1 MPNGFNQASSNVE
14 SIVGVQF
21 SIFSPEEIERSS
33 VVEITS
39 QTLYEGNEPKIG
51 GLFDPRMGVLDNGKI
66 CRTCGQT
73 NHACPGHFGHYV
85 LTRPVYYIQFLPMIL
100 NVLKCICIRCS
111 KLRIDKEHHKE
122 LLNRKGEARWKEV
135 LALSSNVKRCGQ
147 ECEDGCGAPQ
157 PDKFTREG
165 IARIIANYAEL
176 KQQQPLEVEYVH
188 RLFRRISDEDVDFM
202 GLSRY
207 WCRPDWMICKVLRI
221 PPPQV
226 RPSVVQDNNQR
237 SEDDLTH
244 KLFDIIKNDKS
255 LQQKIEGNS
264 SKNVIDEM
272 TNVVQY
278 HVATL
283 VDNEIPGVA
292 PSAQRSGRPLKS
304 IQQRLGGKEGRIRYN
319 IQGKR
324 VEFSARSVITPDPN
338 LSVGEIGVP
347 LEIAMNLTSPDRVTP
362 YNVDKLYKLVQNG
375 ADKWPGAKTIVR
387 ADGRMISL
395 KHVNTKEIVLYNGDV
410 VNRHLLDNDILLF
423 NRQPTLH
430 KMSMMG
436 HRVRVLPYKTF
447 RMNVLVTRP
456 YNADFDG
463 DEMNAHLPQSYEAMV
478 ELEEIAAVPHHII
491 TPRHAKPM
499 IGVYQDTLVGSY
511 LLTKPG
517 INFTQREFMNLM
529 MWNKRFDGN
538 MPIPRGGAAGKE
550 RWSGQQVLSALL
562 APINIEMGN
571 KSFDGDKDSKDSDN
585 YVKIVQGN
593 IEQGIVDGDV
603 YMKPSKGIIH
613 VTYNDYGPKDTVA
626 LLDALQNTVEN
637 FLVLNG
643 FSVGI
648 SDLIADEDTKR
659 AIDAKIQERKK
670 QIEQV
675 ILQVHLDLFD
685 NNTGKTNQQE
695 FEDQVFGILN
705 QATSDAG
712 SLGQKSLSSEN
723 RLLAMVRS
731 GSKGEPLNVAQM
743 MACLGQTA
751 IEGKRVPYGFTDRT
765 LPHYKKYDDSAEAR
779 GFIESSFIGGLT
791 PQEFFF
797 HAMSGREGL
806 IDTAVKTA
814 DTGYIQRQLIKSMED
829 LVVHHD
835 GTVRDAN
842 NNIIQYHYGE
852 DGTNPTKIET
862 QALPI
867 GKLSQEEI
875 RTQFGMVGVDW
886 SAVLKDGVVRDND
899 TDAIAEY
906 VNTLLFDQRMMV
918 EGVFQSKSLDSGSVF
933 APVNL
938 ARWILNI
945 KTRFALKATEKT
957 DLTPAYVLDGIKKII
972 ARTHPYHKIWCA
984 LLRFHLAPHKLIV
997 KERFTKEAYEM
1008 LMEIIL
1014 VTHMKSWVQPGEQVG
1029 IVAAQS
1035 IGEPATQM
1043 STLSTSRICITDKK
1057 NLYYVGTIQDFIDP
1071 ILEKN
1076 AEKVREIAEDSV
1088 VLPLTDDYYIVGVS
1102 EDEKTSWR
1110 RISEISR
1117 HPANGGLVE
1126 VVTRTGRRT
1135 TATLS
1140 HSFLKRS
1147 KTGIVPVLGSDLK
1160 KGMRIPIA
1168 RVIPEVPNPIMKI
1181 TQGKTTFTMD
1191 KEFGWVCGIYLA
1203 DGSLIGNTVRI
1214 TKINPMVEEKLT
1226 EFSNTYKMKF
1236 TTHEYKGEY
1245 GPGKD
1250 NNVYS
1255 KDLKDFLLNT
1265 FKTGSYEKE
1274 IGSIVFHSNKEFI
1287 AGLIGGY
1294 FDGDGNISVER
1305 QMIRASS
1312 RSDKLIEQITSLLGY
1327 VGLFGAMSQ
1336 ETSVRIKDKVQYTLV
1351 IPPMFAKDYKEQVGF
1366 CLPEKAE
1373 ALDKII
1379 EHNEREDAHASPNA
1393 LDKIPEL
1400 GEVIAETGKLLK
1412 MPGQSRTYGRWL
1424 KKESIGR
1431 RTLTRYVSDFKEM
1444 MANNVDELSKAT
1456 IEENMKILE
1465 SALNADVVWDEI
1477 VELIYHEDPKE
1488 YVYDFTVPGNDSF
1501 MVDCNVLVHNT
1512 LNTFHQA
1519 GVASKSAVTRG
1530 VPRLRELL
1538 KVTQNPKAVSLTITL
1553 KPEYRSNKDKAREV
1567 VQDLE
1572 LTNLR
1577 NITEKIAI
1585 YWDDNDDETVIEE
1598 DKTLLKFYKLFEEGL
1613 MADEGS
1619 EDRWSKWVL
1628 RLELNREEMFNRN
1641 ISIQEVVSVI
1651 KNQNDINIVYSDYNS
1666 DKLVM
1671 RIRLPNKDRQDKDTG
1686 AQLDD
1691 LTNLKKFQNK
1701 LLNIIVIRGLPG
1713 IKGVTFRKDTQAVEM
1728 VDGKYDQVEQYIL
1741 DTDGSNFIKVM
1752 NHPAVDGTKLYST
1765 NVWDVYE
1772 ILGIEATRAILY
1784 NEINGLFDSV
1794 GVNYR
1799 HLCLLCDVMTRF
1811 GRLMSI
1817 DRYGINKNDIGTL
1830 AKASFEET
1838 EKILLKAALFGEVDP
1853 VTGVSANIMMG
1864 QPIRGGTAFSQ
1875 ILMDDQMLG
1884 KLLESVDVDKY
1895 KGVLEDEQEGDITEL
1910 GEAGLQLADP
1920 CSSTQFQM
1928 NMVLPSGKTVI
1939 EEPEIEIDVVD
1950 D

>member
-1 MPNGFNQASSNVE
+1 
-14 SIVGVQF
+14 
-21 SIFSPEEIERSS
+21 
-33 VVEITS
+33 
-39 QTLYEGNEPKIG
+39 
-51 GLFDPRMGVLDNGKI
+51 
-66 CRTCGQT
+66 
-73 NHACPGHFGHYV
+73 
-85 LTRPVYYIQFLPMIL
+85 
-100 NVLKCICIRCS
+100 
-111 KLRIDKEHHKE
+111 
-122 LLNRKGEARWKEV
+122 
-135 LALSSNVKRCGQ
+135 
-147 ECEDGCGAPQ
+147 
-157 PDKFTREG
+157 
-165 IARIIANYAEL
+165 
-176 KQQQPLEVEYVH
+176 
-188 RLFRRISDEDVDFM
+188 
-202 GLSRY
+202 
-207 WCRPDWMICKVLRI
+207 
-221 PPPQV
+221 
-226 RPSVVQDNNQR
+226 
-237 SEDDLTH
+237 
-244 KLFDIIKNDKS
+244 
-255 LQQKIEGNS
+255 
-264 SKNVIDEM
+264 
-272 TNVVQY
+272 
-278 HVATL
+278 
-283 VDNEIPGVA
+283 
-292 PSAQRSGRPLKS
+292 
-304 IQQRLGGKEGRIRYN
+304 
-319 IQGKR
+319 
-324 VEFSARSVITPDPN
+324 
-338 LSVGEIGVP
+338 
-347 LEIAMNLTSPDRVTP
+347 
-362 YNVDKLYKLVQNG
+362 
-375 ADKWPGAKTIVR
+375 
-387 ADGRMISL
+387 
-395 KHVNTKEIVLYNGDV
+395 
-410 VNRHLLDNDILLF
+410 
-423 NRQPTLH
+423 
-430 KMSMMG
+430 
-436 HRVRVLPYKTF
+436 
-447 RMNVLVTRP
+447 
-456 YNADFDG
+456 
-463 DEMNAHLPQSYEAMV
+463 MNAHLPQSYEAMV
-478 ELEEIAAVPHHII
+478 ELEEIAAVPHHVI

-511 LLTKPG
+511 LLTQPG

-550 RWSGQQVLSALL
+550 RWSGQQVLGALL

-571 KSFDGDKDSKDSDN
+571 KSFDSDKDSKDSEN
-585 YVKIVQGN
+585 YVKIVQGS
-593 IEQGIVDGDV
+593 IEQGVVDGDV

-613 VTYNDYGPKDTVA
+613 VTYNDYGPKDTIA

-670 QIEQV
+670 QVEQV

-829 LVVHHD
+829 LIVHHD

-886 SAVLKDGVVRDND
+886 SVVLKDGIVRDND
-899 TDAIAEY
+899 SDAIAEY
-906 VNTLLFDQRMMV
+906 VNSLLFDQRMMV

-957 DLTPAYVLDGIKKII
+957 NLTPAYVLDGIKKII

-984 LLRFHLAPHKLIV
+984 LLRFHMAPHKLIV

-1043 STLSTSRICITDKK
+1043 STLSTTRICITNKK
-1057 NLYYVGTIQDFIDP
+1057 NLYYVGTIQDFVDP
-1071 ILEKN
+1071 ILEEN
-1076 AEKVREIAEDSV
+1076 SEKVRGIAEDSV

-1135 TATLS
+1135 TATLT

-1147 KTGIVPVLGSDLK
+1147 KTGIVPVLGADLK

-1181 TQGKTTFTMD
+1181 TQGQTTFTMD
-1191 KEFGWVCGIYLA
+1191 REFGWVCGIYLA
-1203 DGSLIGNTVRI
+1203 DGCLKGNTINI
-1214 TKINPMVEEKLT
+1214 TKIHPIVEEILT
-1226 EFSNTYKMKF
+1226 AFTNKYNMKF
-1236 TTHEYKGEY
+1236 STRNKQGEY

-1250 NNVYS
+1250 NNIQS

-1274 IGSIVFHSNKEFI
+1274 IGSIVYHSNKDFI

-1294 FDGDGNISVER
+1294 FDGDGNVSVER
-1305 QMIRASS
+1305 QLIRVSS

-1336 ETSVRIKDKVQYTLV
+1336 ETSVRMKDMIQYTMV
-1351 IPPMFAKDYKEQVGF
+1351 IPPMFAKGYKEQVGF

-1431 RTLTRYVSDFKEM
+1431 RTLKRYVSDFKEM
-1444 MANNVDELSKAT
+1444 MAIH
-1456 IEENMKILE
+1456 IEEEAKDAIEANMKILE

-1512 LNTFHQA
+1512 LN
-1519 GVASKSAVTRG
+1519 K
-1530 VPRLRELL
+1530 
-1538 KVTQNPKAVSLTITL
+1538 
-1553 KPEYRSNKDKAREV
+1553 
-1567 VQDLE
+1567 
-1572 LTNLR
+1572 
-1577 NITEKIAI
+1577 
-1585 YWDDNDDETVIEE
+1585 
-1598 DKTLLKFYKLFEEGL
+1598 
-1613 MADEGS
+1613 
-1619 EDRWSKWVL
+1619 
-1628 RLELNREEMFNRN
+1628 
-1641 ISIQEVVSVI
+1641 
-1651 KNQNDINIVYSDYNS
+1651 
-1666 DKLVM
+1666 
-1671 RIRLPNKDRQDKDTG
+1671 
-1686 AQLDD
+1686 
-1691 LTNLKKFQNK
+1691 
-1701 LLNIIVIRGLPG
+1701 
-1713 IKGVTFRKDTQAVEM
+1713 
-1728 VDGKYDQVEQYIL
+1728 
-1741 DTDGSNFIKVM
+1741 
-1752 NHPAVDGTKLYST
+1752 
-1765 NVWDVYE
+1765 
-1772 ILGIEATRAILY
+1772 
-1784 NEINGLFDSV
+1784 
-1794 GVNYR
+1794 
-1799 HLCLLCDVMTRF
+1799 
-1811 GRLMSI
+1811 
-1817 DRYGINKNDIGTL
+1817 
-1830 AKASFEET
+1830 
-1838 EKILLKAALFGEVDP
+1838 
-1853 VTGVSANIMMG
+1853 
-1864 QPIRGGTAFSQ
+1864 
-1875 ILMDDQMLG
+1875 
-1884 KLLESVDVDKY
+1884 
-1895 KGVLEDEQEGDITEL
+1895 
-1910 GEAGLQLADP
+1910 
-1920 CSSTQFQM
+1920 
-1928 NMVLPSGKTVI
+1928 
-1939 EEPEIEIDVVD
+1939 
-1950 D
+1950 

>member
-1 MPNGFNQASSNVE
+1 
-14 SIVGVQF
+14 
-21 SIFSPEEIERSS
+21 
-33 VVEITS
+33 
-39 QTLYEGNEPKIG
+39 
-51 GLFDPRMGVLDNGKI
+51 
-66 CRTCGQT
+66 
-73 NHACPGHFGHYV
+73 
-85 LTRPVYYIQFLPMIL
+85 
-100 NVLKCICIRCS
+100 
-111 KLRIDKEHHKE
+111 
-122 LLNRKGEARWKEV
+122 
-135 LALSSNVKRCGQ
+135 
-147 ECEDGCGAPQ
+147 
-157 PDKFTREG
+157 
-165 IARIIANYAEL
+165 
-176 KQQQPLEVEYVH
+176 
-188 RLFRRISDEDVDFM
+188 
-202 GLSRY
+202 
-207 WCRPDWMICKVLRI
+207 
-221 PPPQV
+221 
-226 RPSVVQDNNQR
+226 
-237 SEDDLTH
+237 
-244 KLFDIIKNDKS
+244 
-255 LQQKIEGNS
+255 
-264 SKNVIDEM
+264 
-272 TNVVQY
+272 
-278 HVATL
+278 
-283 VDNEIPGVA
+283 
-292 PSAQRSGRPLKS
+292 
-304 IQQRLGGKEGRIRYN
+304 
-319 IQGKR
+319 
-324 VEFSARSVITPDPN
+324 
-338 LSVGEIGVP
+338 
-347 LEIAMNLTSPDRVTP
+347 
-362 YNVDKLYKLVQNG
+362 
-375 ADKWPGAKTIVR
+375 
-387 ADGRMISL
+387 
-395 KHVNTKEIVLYNGDV
+395 
-410 VNRHLLDNDILLF
+410 
-423 NRQPTLH
+423 
-430 KMSMMG
+430 
-436 HRVRVLPYKTF
+436 
-447 RMNVLVTRP
+447 
-456 YNADFDG
+456 
-463 DEMNAHLPQSYEAMV
+463 MNAHLPQSYEAMV
-478 ELEEIAAVPHHII
+478 ELEEIAAVPHHVI

-511 LLTKPG
+511 LLTQPG

-538 MPIPRGGAAGKE
+538 MPAPRGGEVGKE

-571 KSFDGDKDSKDSDN
+571 KSFDSDKDSKDSEN
-585 YVKIVQGN
+585 YVKIVQGS
-593 IEQGIVDGDV
+593 IEQGVVDGDV

-613 VTYNDYGPKDTVA
+613 VTYNDYGPKDTIA

-670 QIEQV
+670 QVEQV

-829 LVVHHD
+829 LIVHHD
-835 GTVRDAN
+835 ATVRDAN

-852 DGTNPTKIET
+852 DGINPTKIET

-886 SAVLKDGVVRDND
+886 SVVLKDGIVRDND
-899 TDAIAEY
+899 TDLVAEY
-906 VNTLLFDQRMMV
+906 VNTILFDQRMMV

-997 KERFTKEAYEM
+997 KERYTKDAYDT

-1043 STLSTSRICITDKK
+1043 TTLSTTRVCISNGKK
-1057 NLYYVGTIQDFIDP
+1057 MYYVGTIKDFVDP
-1071 ILEKN
+1071 ILEEN
-1076 AEKVREIAEDSV
+1076 SEKVRGIAEDSV

-1117 HPANGGLVE
+1117 HPANGGMVE
-1126 VVTRTGRRT
+1126 VVTRSGRKT
-1135 TATLS
+1135 TATLT

-1181 TQGKTTFTMD
+1181 TQGQTTFTMD
-1191 KEFGWVCGIYLA
+1191 REFGWVCGIYLA
-1203 DGSLIGNTVRI
+1203 DGSFHGNTTTI
-1214 TKINPMVEEKLT
+1214 TKINPIVEEKLT
-1226 EFSNTYKMKF
+1226 AFANKYNIKITIRV
-1236 TTHEYKGEY
+1236 YKGEY

-1250 NNVYS
+1250 NNIYS

-1274 IGSIVFHSNKEFI
+1274 IGSIVYHSNKDFI

-1294 FDGDGNISVER
+1294 FDGDGNVSVDR

-1327 VGLFGAMSQ
+1327 VGLFGTMSQ
-1336 ETSVRIKDKVQYTLV
+1336 ETSVRIKDKIQYTMV

-1366 CLPEKAE
+1366 CLLEKAE

-1379 EHNEREDAHASPNA
+1379 EHTEREDAHASPNA

-1400 GEVIAETGKLLK
+1400 GEVIAQTGKLLK

-1431 RTLTRYVSDFKEM
+1431 RTLKRYVSDFKEM
-1444 MANNVDELSKAT
+1444 MANHVDEEVKD
-1456 IEENMKILE
+1456 IVEDNMKILE

-1501 MVDCNVLVHNT
+1501 MVDCNVLIHNT
-1512 LNTFHQA
+1512 LN
-1519 GVASKSAVTRG
+1519 K
-1530 VPRLRELL
+1530 
-1538 KVTQNPKAVSLTITL
+1538 
-1553 KPEYRSNKDKAREV
+1553 
-1567 VQDLE
+1567 
-1572 LTNLR
+1572 
-1577 NITEKIAI
+1577 
-1585 YWDDNDDETVIEE
+1585 
-1598 DKTLLKFYKLFEEGL
+1598 
-1613 MADEGS
+1613 
-1619 EDRWSKWVL
+1619 
-1628 RLELNREEMFNRN
+1628 
-1641 ISIQEVVSVI
+1641 
-1651 KNQNDINIVYSDYNS
+1651 
-1666 DKLVM
+1666 
-1671 RIRLPNKDRQDKDTG
+1671 
-1686 AQLDD
+1686 
-1691 LTNLKKFQNK
+1691 
-1701 LLNIIVIRGLPG
+1701 
-1713 IKGVTFRKDTQAVEM
+1713 
-1728 VDGKYDQVEQYIL
+1728 
-1741 DTDGSNFIKVM
+1741 
-1752 NHPAVDGTKLYST
+1752 
-1765 NVWDVYE
+1765 
-1772 ILGIEATRAILY
+1772 
-1784 NEINGLFDSV
+1784 
-1794 GVNYR
+1794 
-1799 HLCLLCDVMTRF
+1799 
-1811 GRLMSI
+1811 
-1817 DRYGINKNDIGTL
+1817 
-1830 AKASFEET
+1830 
-1838 EKILLKAALFGEVDP
+1838 
-1853 VTGVSANIMMG
+1853 
-1864 QPIRGGTAFSQ
+1864 
-1875 ILMDDQMLG
+1875 
-1884 KLLESVDVDKY
+1884 
-1895 KGVLEDEQEGDITEL
+1895 
-1910 GEAGLQLADP
+1910 
-1920 CSSTQFQM
+1920 
-1928 NMVLPSGKTVI
+1928 
-1939 EEPEIEIDVVD
+1939 
-1950 D
+1950 

>member
-1 MPNGFNQASSNVE
+1 M
-14 SIVGVQF
+14 
-21 SIFSPEEIERSS
+21 
-33 VVEITS
+33 VEITS
-39 QTLYEGNEPKIG
+39 QTPYEGNEPKIG

-73 NHACPGHFGHYV
+73 NHGCPGHFGHYR
-85 LTRPVYYIQFLPMIL
+85 LTRPVYYIQFLPMIM

-111 KLRIDKEHHKE
+111 KLRIDKDLHKD
-122 LLNRKGEARWKEV
+122 LLRRKGEARWKEV
-135 LALSSNVKRCGQ
+135 LALSSNIKRCGQ

-165 IARIIANYAEL
+165 IARIVAHYQEL
-176 KQQQPLEVEYVH
+176 KQLQPLEVEYVH
-188 RLFRRISDEDVDFM
+188 RLFRRITDEDVDFM

-207 WCRPDWMICKVLRI
+207 WCRPDWMICTILRI

-244 KLFDIIKNDKS
+244 KLFDIIKNDKT

-338 LSVGEIGVP
+338 LSVAEIGVP
-347 LEIAMNLTSPDRVTP
+347 LEIAMNLTSPERVTP
-362 YNVDKLYKLVQNG
+362 YNLDKLYKLIQNG

-395 KHVNTKEIVLYNGDV
+395 KHVNTKELVLYNGDV

-436 HRVRVLPYKTF
+436 HRVKVLPYKTF

-478 ELEEIAAVPHHII
+478 ELEEIAAVPHHVI

-511 LLTKPG
+511 RLTQPG
-517 INFTQREFMNLM
+517 IKFTRREFMNLM

-538 MPIPRGGAAGKE
+538 MPVARLIEDGKE
-550 RWSGQQVLSALL
+550 RWTGQQVLSELL
-562 APINIEMGN
+562 SHINIEMGN
-571 KSFDGDKDSKDSDN
+571 KLFDSDKDSKESDN

-593 IEQGIVDGDV
+593 IEQGVIDGDI

-613 VTYNDYGPKDTVA
+613 VTYNDYGPKDTIA
-626 LLDALQNTVEN
+626 LLDALQNTIEN

-648 SDLIADEDTKR
+648 SDLIADDDTKK
-659 AIDAKIQERKK
+659 AIDANIQERKK

-731 GSKGEPLNVAQM
+731 GSKGEPLTVAQM

-779 GFIESSFIGGLT
+779 GFIESSFIRGLT

-829 LVVHHD
+829 LTVQHD

-842 NNIIQYHYGE
+842 NNIVQYHYGE
-852 DGTNPTKIET
+852 DGINPTKIET
-862 QALPI
+862 QSLPI

-875 RTQFGMVGVDW
+875 KTQFGMVGVDW
-886 SAVLKDGVVRDND
+886 ATVLKDGVIRDND
-899 TDAIAEY
+899 SELVTEY
-906 VNTLLFDQRMMV
+906 VNDLLFDQRMMV

-938 ARWILNI
+938 ARWILNT
-945 KTRFALKATEKT
+945 KTRFSLKANEKT
-957 DLTPAYVLDGIKKII
+957 DLTPAYVLDGIKRII
-972 ARTHPYHKIWCA
+972 TRTHPYHKIWCA

-997 KERFTKEAYEM
+997 KERFTKEAFEM
-1008 LMEIIL
+1008 LMEIIVL
-1014 VTHMKSWVQPGEQVG
+1014 THMKSWVQPGDQVG

-1043 STLSTSRICITDKK
+1043 
-1057 NLYYVGTIQDFIDP
+1057 
-1071 ILEKN
+1071 
-1076 AEKVREIAEDSV
+1076 
-1088 VLPLTDDYYIVGVS
+1088 
-1102 EDEKTSWR
+1102 
-1110 RISEISR
+1110 
-1117 HPANGGLVE
+1117 
-1126 VVTRTGRRT
+1126 
-1135 TATLS
+1135 
-1140 HSFLKRS
+1140 
-1147 KTGIVPVLGSDLK
+1147 
-1160 KGMRIPIA
+1160 
-1168 RVIPEVPNPIMKI
+1168 
-1181 TQGKTTFTMD
+1181 
-1191 KEFGWVCGIYLA
+1191 
-1203 DGSLIGNTVRI
+1203 
-1214 TKINPMVEEKLT
+1214 
-1226 EFSNTYKMKF
+1226 
-1236 TTHEYKGEY
+1236 
-1245 GPGKD
+1245 
-1250 NNVYS
+1250 
-1255 KDLKDFLLNT
+1255 
-1265 FKTGSYEKE
+1265 
-1274 IGSIVFHSNKEFI
+1274 
-1287 AGLIGGY
+1287 
-1294 FDGDGNISVER
+1294 
-1305 QMIRASS
+1305 
-1312 RSDKLIEQITSLLGY
+1312 
-1327 VGLFGAMSQ
+1327 
-1336 ETSVRIKDKVQYTLV
+1336 
-1351 IPPMFAKDYKEQVGF
+1351 
-1366 CLPEKAE
+1366 
-1373 ALDKII
+1373 
-1379 EHNEREDAHASPNA
+1379 
-1393 LDKIPEL
+1393 
-1400 GEVIAETGKLLK
+1400 
-1412 MPGQSRTYGRWL
+1412 
-1424 KKESIGR
+1424 
-1431 RTLTRYVSDFKEM
+1431 
-1444 MANNVDELSKAT
+1444 
-1456 IEENMKILE
+1456 
-1465 SALNADVVWDEI
+1465 
-1477 VELIYHEDPKE
+1477 
-1488 YVYDFTVPGNDSF
+1488 
-1501 MVDCNVLVHNT
+1501 T

-1538 KVTQNPKAVSLTITL
+1538 KVTQNPKASSLTIAL
-1553 KPEYRSNKDKAREV
+1553 KPEYRTNKDKAREV

-1572 LTNLR
+1572 LTVLR
-1577 NITEKIAI
+1577 NITNKVAI
-1585 YWDDNDDETVIEE
+1585 YWDEKDEDTVIEE
-1598 DKTLLKFYKLFEEGL
+1598 DKSLLKFYKLFEEGL
-1613 MADEGS
+1613 MADEGI
-1619 EDRWSKWVL
+1619 EEAWSKWVL
-1628 RLELNREEMFNRN
+1628 RLELNSEEMFNRN
-1641 ISIQEVVSVI
+1641 ISIQEVVTVI
-1651 KNQNDINIVYSDYNS
+1651 KNTWSNDINVVYSDYNS

-1671 RIRLPNKDRQDKDTG
+1671 RIRLPNKERQDKDT
-1686 AQLDD
+1686 ASQLDD
-1691 LTNLKKFQNK
+1691 FTNLKKFQNK
-1701 LLNIIVIRGLPG
+1701 LLNSVVIRGLPG
-1713 IKGVTFRKDTQAVEM
+1713 IKAVTFRNDKQLVES
-1728 VDGKYDQVEQYIL
+1728 VDGKYEQVEQYVL

-1752 NHPAVDGTKLYST
+1752 NHPAVDGTRLYST

-1772 ILGIEATRAILY
+1772 VLGIEATRAILY
-1784 NEINGLFDSV
+1784 NEINGLFESV

-1811 GRLMSI
+1811 GKLMSI

-1875 ILMDDQMLG
+1875 VLMDDQMLG
-1884 KLLESVDVDKY
+1884 KLLEMIDVDKH
-1895 KGVLEDEQEGDITEL
+1895 KGVLEDEEEGDITML

-1928 NMVLPSGKTVI
+1928 NMVLPSGNTVI
-1939 EEPEIEIDVVD
+1939 EEPDIEIDIIG
-1950 D
+1950 

>member
-1 MPNGFNQASSNVE
+1 
-14 SIVGVQF
+14 
-21 SIFSPEEIERSS
+21 
-33 VVEITS
+33 
-39 QTLYEGNEPKIG
+39 
-51 GLFDPRMGVLDNGKI
+51 
-66 CRTCGQT
+66 
-73 NHACPGHFGHYV
+73 
-85 LTRPVYYIQFLPMIL
+85 
-100 NVLKCICIRCS
+100 
-111 KLRIDKEHHKE
+111 
-122 LLNRKGEARWKEV
+122 
-135 LALSSNVKRCGQ
+135 
-147 ECEDGCGAPQ
+147 
-157 PDKFTREG
+157 
-165 IARIIANYAEL
+165 
-176 KQQQPLEVEYVH
+176 
-188 RLFRRISDEDVDFM
+188 M

-207 WCRPDWMICKVLRI
+207 WCRPDWMICTILRI

-244 KLFDIIKNDKS
+244 KLFDIIKNDKT

-338 LSVGEIGVP
+338 LSVAEIGVP
-347 LEIAMNLTSPDRVTP
+347 LEIAMNLTSPERVTP
-362 YNVDKLYKLVQNG
+362 YNLDKLYKLIQNG

-395 KHVNTKEIVLYNGDV
+395 KHVNTKELVLYNGDV

-436 HRVRVLPYKTF
+436 HRVKVLPYKTF

-478 ELEEIAAVPHHII
+478 ELEEIAAVPHHVI

-511 LLTKPG
+511 RLTQPG
-517 INFTQREFMNLM
+517 IKFTRREFMNLM

-538 MPIPRGGAAGKE
+538 MPVARLIEDGKE
-550 RWSGQQVLSALL
+550 RWTGQQVLSELL
-562 APINIEMGN
+562 SHINIEMGN
-571 KSFDGDKDSKDSDN
+571 KLFDSDKDSKESDN

-593 IEQGIVDGDV
+593 IEQGVIDGDI

-613 VTYNDYGPKDTVA
+613 VTYNDYGPKDTIA
-626 LLDALQNTVEN
+626 LLDALQNTIEN

-648 SDLIADEDTKR
+648 SDLIADDDTKK
-659 AIDAKIQERKK
+659 AIDANIQERKK

-779 GFIESSFIGGLT
+779 GFIESSFIRGLT

-829 LVVHHD
+829 LTVQHD

-842 NNIIQYHYGE
+842 NNIVQYHYGE
-852 DGTNPTKIET
+852 DGINPTKIET
-862 QALPI
+862 QSLPI

-875 RTQFGMVGVDW
+875 KTQFGMVGVDW
-886 SAVLKDGVVRDND
+886 ATVLKDGVIRDND
-899 TDAIAEY
+899 SELVTEY
-906 VNTLLFDQRMMV
+906 VNDLLFDQRMMV

-938 ARWILNI
+938 ARWILNT
-945 KTRFALKATEKT
+945 KTRFSLKANEKT
-957 DLTPAYVLDGIKKII
+957 DLTPAYVLDGIKRII
-972 ARTHPYHKIWCA
+972 TRTHPYHKIWCA

-997 KERFTKEAYEM
+997 KERFTKEAFEM
-1008 LMEIIL
+1008 LMEIIVL
-1014 VTHMKSWVQPGEQVG
+1014 THMKSWVQPGDQVG

-1043 STLSTSRICITDKK
+1043 
-1057 NLYYVGTIQDFIDP
+1057 
-1071 ILEKN
+1071 
-1076 AEKVREIAEDSV
+1076 
-1088 VLPLTDDYYIVGVS
+1088 
-1102 EDEKTSWR
+1102 
-1110 RISEISR
+1110 
-1117 HPANGGLVE
+1117 
-1126 VVTRTGRRT
+1126 
-1135 TATLS
+1135 
-1140 HSFLKRS
+1140 
-1147 KTGIVPVLGSDLK
+1147 
-1160 KGMRIPIA
+1160 
-1168 RVIPEVPNPIMKI
+1168 
-1181 TQGKTTFTMD
+1181 
-1191 KEFGWVCGIYLA
+1191 
-1203 DGSLIGNTVRI
+1203 
-1214 TKINPMVEEKLT
+1214 
-1226 EFSNTYKMKF
+1226 
-1236 TTHEYKGEY
+1236 
-1245 GPGKD
+1245 
-1250 NNVYS
+1250 
-1255 KDLKDFLLNT
+1255 
-1265 FKTGSYEKE
+1265 
-1274 IGSIVFHSNKEFI
+1274 
-1287 AGLIGGY
+1287 
-1294 FDGDGNISVER
+1294 
-1305 QMIRASS
+1305 
-1312 RSDKLIEQITSLLGY
+1312 
-1327 VGLFGAMSQ
+1327 
-1336 ETSVRIKDKVQYTLV
+1336 
-1351 IPPMFAKDYKEQVGF
+1351 
-1366 CLPEKAE
+1366 
-1373 ALDKII
+1373 
-1379 EHNEREDAHASPNA
+1379 
-1393 LDKIPEL
+1393 
-1400 GEVIAETGKLLK
+1400 
-1412 MPGQSRTYGRWL
+1412 
-1424 KKESIGR
+1424 
-1431 RTLTRYVSDFKEM
+1431 
-1444 MANNVDELSKAT
+1444 
-1456 IEENMKILE
+1456 
-1465 SALNADVVWDEI
+1465 
-1477 VELIYHEDPKE
+1477 
-1488 YVYDFTVPGNDSF
+1488 
-1501 MVDCNVLVHNT
+1501 T

-1538 KVTQNPKAVSLTITL
+1538 KVTQNPKASSLTIAL
-1553 KPEYRSNKDKAREV
+1553 KPEYRTNKDKAREV

-1572 LTNLR
+1572 LTVLR
-1577 NITEKIAI
+1577 NITNKVAI
-1585 YWDDNDDETVIEE
+1585 YWDEKDEDTVIEE
-1598 DKTLLKFYKLFEEGL
+1598 DKSLLKFYKLFEEGL
-1613 MADEGS
+1613 MADEGI
-1619 EDRWSKWVL
+1619 EEAWSKWVL
-1628 RLELNREEMFNRN
+1628 RLELNSEEMFNRN
-1641 ISIQEVVSVI
+1641 ISIQEVVTVI
-1651 KNQNDINIVYSDYNS
+1651 KNTWSNDINVVYSDYNS

-1671 RIRLPNKDRQDKDTG
+1671 RIRLPNKERQDKDT
-1686 AQLDD
+1686 ASQLDD
-1691 LTNLKKFQNK
+1691 FTNLKKFQNK
-1701 LLNIIVIRGLPG
+1701 LLNSVVIRGLPG
-1713 IKGVTFRKDTQAVEM
+1713 IKAVTFRNDKQLVES
-1728 VDGKYDQVEQYIL
+1728 VDGKYEQVEQYVL

-1752 NHPAVDGTKLYST
+1752 NHPAVDGTRLYST

-1772 ILGIEATRAILY
+1772 VLGIEATRAILY
-1784 NEINGLFDSV
+1784 NEINGLFESV

-1811 GRLMSI
+1811 GKLMSI

-1875 ILMDDQMLG
+1875 VLMDDQMLG
-1884 KLLESVDVDKY
+1884 KLLEMIDVDKH
-1895 KGVLEDEQEGDITEL
+1895 KGVLEDEEEGDITML

-1928 NMVLPSGKTVI
+1928 NMVLPSGNTVI
-1939 EEPEIEIDVVD
+1939 EEPDIEIDIIG
-1950 D
+1950 

>member
-1 MPNGFNQASSNVE
+1 MPAGFNQHSSDIE

-39 QTLYEGNEPKIG
+39 QTPYEGNEPKIG

-73 NHACPGHFGHYV
+73 NHGCPGHFGHYR
-85 LTRPVYYIQFLPMIL
+85 LTRPVYYIQFLPMIM

-111 KLRIDKEHHKE
+111 KLRIDKDLHKD
-122 LLNRKGEARWKEV
+122 LLRRKGEARWKEV
-135 LALSSNVKRCGQ
+135 LALSSNIKRCGQ

-165 IARIIANYAEL
+165 IARIVAHYQEL
-176 KQQQPLEVEYVH
+176 KQLQPLEVEYVH
-188 RLFRRISDEDVDFM
+188 RLFRRITDEDVDFM

-207 WCRPDWMICKVLRI
+207 WCRPDWMICTILRI

-244 KLFDIIKNDKS
+244 KLFDIIKNDKT

-338 LSVGEIGVP
+338 LSVAEIGVP
-347 LEIAMNLTSPDRVTP
+347 LEIAMNLTSPERVTP
-362 YNVDKLYKLVQNG
+362 YNLDKLYKLIQNG

-395 KHVNTKEIVLYNGDV
+395 KHVNTKELVLYNGDV

-436 HRVRVLPYKTF
+436 HRVKVLPYKTF

-478 ELEEIAAVPHHII
+478 ELEEIAAVPHHVI

-511 LLTKPG
+511 RLTQPG
-517 INFTQREFMNLM
+517 IKFTRREFMNLM

-538 MPIPRGGAAGKE
+538 MPVARLIEDGKE
-550 RWSGQQVLSALL
+550 RWTGQQVLSELL
-562 APINIEMGN
+562 SHINIEMGN
-571 KSFDGDKDSKDSDN
+571 KLFDSDKDSKESDN

-593 IEQGIVDGDV
+593 IEQGVIDGDI

-613 VTYNDYGPKDTVA
+613 VTYNDYGPKDTIA
-626 LLDALQNTVEN
+626 LLDALQNTIEN

-648 SDLIADEDTKR
+648 SDLIADDDTKK
-659 AIDAKIQERKK
+659 AIDANIQERKK

-685 NNTGKTNQQE
+685 NNTGKTTQQE

-779 GFIESSFIGGLT
+779 GFIESSFIRGLT

-829 LVVHHD
+829 LTVQHD

-842 NNIIQYHYGE
+842 NNIVQYHYGE
-852 DGTNPTKIET
+852 DGINPTKIET
-862 QALPI
+862 QSLPI

-875 RTQFGMVGVDW
+875 KTQFGMVGVDW
-886 SAVLKDGVVRDND
+886 ATVLKDGVIRDND
-899 TDAIAEY
+899 SELVTEY
-906 VNTLLFDQRMMV
+906 VNDLLFDQRMMV

-938 ARWILNI
+938 ARWILNT
-945 KTRFALKATEKT
+945 KTRFSLKANEKT
-957 DLTPAYVLDGIKKII
+957 DLTPAYVLDGIKRII
-972 ARTHPYHKIWCA
+972 TRTHPYHKIWCA

-997 KERFTKEAYEM
+997 KERFTKEAFEM
-1008 LMEIIL
+1008 LMEIIVL
-1014 VTHMKSWVQPGEQVG
+1014 THMKSWVQPGDQVG

-1043 STLSTSRICITDKK
+1043 
-1057 NLYYVGTIQDFIDP
+1057 
-1071 ILEKN
+1071 
-1076 AEKVREIAEDSV
+1076 
-1088 VLPLTDDYYIVGVS
+1088 
-1102 EDEKTSWR
+1102 
-1110 RISEISR
+1110 
-1117 HPANGGLVE
+1117 
-1126 VVTRTGRRT
+1126 
-1135 TATLS
+1135 
-1140 HSFLKRS
+1140 
-1147 KTGIVPVLGSDLK
+1147 
-1160 KGMRIPIA
+1160 
-1168 RVIPEVPNPIMKI
+1168 
-1181 TQGKTTFTMD
+1181 
-1191 KEFGWVCGIYLA
+1191 
-1203 DGSLIGNTVRI
+1203 
-1214 TKINPMVEEKLT
+1214 
-1226 EFSNTYKMKF
+1226 
-1236 TTHEYKGEY
+1236 
-1245 GPGKD
+1245 
-1250 NNVYS
+1250 
-1255 KDLKDFLLNT
+1255 
-1265 FKTGSYEKE
+1265 
-1274 IGSIVFHSNKEFI
+1274 
-1287 AGLIGGY
+1287 
-1294 FDGDGNISVER
+1294 
-1305 QMIRASS
+1305 
-1312 RSDKLIEQITSLLGY
+1312 
-1327 VGLFGAMSQ
+1327 
-1336 ETSVRIKDKVQYTLV
+1336 
-1351 IPPMFAKDYKEQVGF
+1351 
-1366 CLPEKAE
+1366 
-1373 ALDKII
+1373 
-1379 EHNEREDAHASPNA
+1379 
-1393 LDKIPEL
+1393 
-1400 GEVIAETGKLLK
+1400 
-1412 MPGQSRTYGRWL
+1412 
-1424 KKESIGR
+1424 
-1431 RTLTRYVSDFKEM
+1431 
-1444 MANNVDELSKAT
+1444 
-1456 IEENMKILE
+1456 
-1465 SALNADVVWDEI
+1465 
-1477 VELIYHEDPKE
+1477 
-1488 YVYDFTVPGNDSF
+1488 
-1501 MVDCNVLVHNT
+1501 T

-1538 KVTQNPKAVSLTITL
+1538 KVTQNPKASSLTIAL
-1553 KPEYRSNKDKAREV
+1553 KPEYRTNKDKAREV

-1572 LTNLR
+1572 LTVLR
-1577 NITEKIAI
+1577 NITNKVAI
-1585 YWDDNDDETVIEE
+1585 YWDEKDEDTVIEE
-1598 DKTLLKFYKLFEEGL
+1598 DKSLLKFYKLFEEGL
-1613 MADEGS
+1613 MADEGI
-1619 EDRWSKWVL
+1619 EEAWSKWVL
-1628 RLELNREEMFNRN
+1628 RLELNSEEMFNRN
-1641 ISIQEVVSVI
+1641 ISIQEVVTVI
-1651 KNQNDINIVYSDYNS
+1651 KNTWSNDINVVYSDYNS

-1671 RIRLPNKDRQDKDTG
+1671 RIRLPNKERQDKDT
-1686 AQLDD
+1686 ASQLDD
-1691 LTNLKKFQNK
+1691 FTNLKKFQNK
-1701 LLNIIVIRGLPG
+1701 LLNSVVIRGLPG
-1713 IKGVTFRKDTQAVEM
+1713 IKAVTFRNDKQLVES
-1728 VDGKYDQVEQYIL
+1728 VDGKYEQVEQYVL

-1752 NHPAVDGTKLYST
+1752 NHPAVDGTRLYST

-1772 ILGIEATRAILY
+1772 VLGIEATRAILY
-1784 NEINGLFDSV
+1784 NEINGLFESV

-1811 GRLMSI
+1811 GKLMSI

-1875 ILMDDQMLG
+1875 VLMDDQMLG
-1884 KLLESVDVDKY
+1884 KLLEMIDVDKH
-1895 KGVLEDEQEGDITEL
+1895 KGVLEDEEEGDITML

-1928 NMVLPSGKTVI
+1928 NMVLPSGNTVI
-1939 EEPEIEIDVVD
+1939 EEPDIEIDIIG
-1950 D
+1950 

>member
-1 MPNGFNQASSNVE
+1 MAQD
-14 SIVGVQF
+14 IVH
-21 SIFSPEEIERSS
+21 P
-33 VVEITS
+33 
-39 QTLYEGNEPKIG
+39 P
-51 GLFDPRMGVLDNGKI
+51 
-66 CRTCGQT
+66 
-73 NHACPGHFGHYV
+73 
-85 LTRPVYYIQFLPMIL
+85 
-100 NVLKCICIRCS
+100 
-111 KLRIDKEHHKE
+111 
-122 LLNRKGEARWKEV
+122 WK
-135 LALSSNVKRCGQ
+135 
-147 ECEDGCGAPQ
+147 
-157 PDKFTREG
+157 
-165 IARIIANYAEL
+165 
-176 KQQQPLEVEYVH
+176 
-188 RLFRRISDEDVDFM
+188 
-202 GLSRY
+202 
-207 WCRPDWMICKVLRI
+207 
-221 PPPQV
+221 
-226 RPSVVQDNNQR
+226 
-237 SEDDLTH
+237 
-244 KLFDIIKNDKS
+244 
-255 LQQKIEGNS
+255 
-264 SKNVIDEM
+264 
-272 TNVVQY
+272 
-278 HVATL
+278 
-283 VDNEIPGVA
+283 
-292 PSAQRSGRPLKS
+292 
-304 IQQRLGGKEGRIRYN
+304 LGG
-319 IQGKR
+319 
-324 VEFSARSVITPDPN
+324 IT
-338 LSVGEIGVP
+338 
-347 LEIAMNLTSPDRVTP
+347 
-362 YNVDKLYKLVQNG
+362 
-375 ADKWPGAKTIVR
+375 
-387 ADGRMISL
+387 
-395 KHVNTKEIVLYNGDV
+395 
-410 VNRHLLDNDILLF
+410 
-423 NRQPTLH
+423 
-430 KMSMMG
+430 
-436 HRVRVLPYKTF
+436 
-447 RMNVLVTRP
+447 
-456 YNADFDG
+456 
-463 DEMNAHLPQSYEAMV
+463 EMNAHLPQSYEAMV
-478 ELEEIAAVPHHII
+478 ELEEIAAVPHHVI

-511 LLTKPG
+511 LLTQPG

-538 MPIPRGGAAGKE
+538 MPAPRGGEVGKE

-571 KSFDGDKDSKDSDN
+571 KSFDSDKDSKDSEN
-585 YVKIVQGN
+585 YVKIVQGS
-593 IEQGIVDGDV
+593 IEQGVVDGDV

-613 VTYNDYGPKDTVA
+613 VTYNDYGPKDTIA

-670 QIEQV
+670 QVEQV

-765 LPHYKKYDDSAEAR
+765 LPHYKKYDDSSEAR

-829 LVVHHD
+829 LIVHHD
-835 GTVRDAN
+835 ATVRDAN

-852 DGTNPTKIET
+852 DGINPTKIET

-886 SAVLKDGVVRDND
+886 SVVLKDGIVRDND
-899 TDAIAEY
+899 TDLVAEY
-906 VNTLLFDQRMMV
+906 VNTILFDQRMMV

-938 ARWILNI
+938 ARWVLNI

-997 KERFTKEAYEM
+997 KDRFTKEAYEM

-1014 VTHMKSWVQPGEQVG
+1014 VTHMKSWIQPGEQVG

-1043 STLSTSRICITDKK
+1043 TTLSTTRVCISNGKK
-1057 NLYYVGTIQDFIDP
+1057 MYYVGTIKDFVDP
-1071 ILEKN
+1071 ILEEN
-1076 AEKVREIAEDSV
+1076 SEKVRGIAEDSV

-1117 HPANGGLVE
+1117 HPANGGMVE
-1126 VVTRTGRRT
+1126 VVTRSGRKT
-1135 TATLS
+1135 TATLT

-1181 TQGKTTFTMD
+1181 TQGQTTFTMD
-1191 KEFGWVCGIYLA
+1191 REFGWVCGIYLA
-1203 DGSLIGNTVRI
+1203 DGSFHGNTTTI
-1214 TKINPMVEEKLT
+1214 TKINPIVEEKLT
-1226 EFSNTYKMKF
+1226 AFANKYNIKITIRV
-1236 TTHEYKGEY
+1236 YKGEY

-1250 NNVYS
+1250 NNIYS

-1305 QMIRASS
+1305 QLIRASS

-1327 VGLFGAMSQ
+1327 VGLFGTMSQ
-1336 ETSVRIKDKVQYTLV
+1336 ETSVRIKDKIQYTMV

-1379 EHNEREDAHASPNA
+1379 EHTEREDAHASPNA

-1431 RTLTRYVSDFKEM
+1431 RTLMRYVSDFKKM
-1444 MANNVDELSKAT
+1444 MSIHVDEEVKD
-1456 IEENMKILE
+1456 IVEDNMKILE

-1501 MVDCNVLVHNT
+1501 MVDCNVLIHNT

-1585 YWDDNDDETVIEE
+1585 YWDDNDDETVIDE
-1598 DKTLLKFYKLFEEGL
+1598 DKILLKFYKLFEEGL
-1613 MADEGS
+1613 MADEGG
-1619 EDRWSKWVL
+1619 EDKWSKWIL

-1651 KNQNDINIVYSDYNS
+1651 KNHWNQDINVVYSDYNS

-1671 RIRLPNKDRQDKDTG
+1671 RIRLPTKDRQDKDTG
-1686 AQLDD
+1686 AQLDAF
-1691 LTNLKKFQNK
+1691 TNLKKFQNK

-1713 IKGVTFRKDTQAVEM
+1713 IKGVTFRKDTQVVEM
-1728 VDGKYDQVEQYIL
+1728 IDGKYEQVEQYIL

-1752 NHPAVDGTKLYST
+1752 NHPAVDGTRLYST

-1875 ILMDDQMLG
+1875 ILMDDQMLS
-1884 KLLESVDVDKY
+1884 KLLESVDLDKY
-1895 KGVLEDEQEGDITEL
+1895 KGVLEEEEEGDITEL
-1910 GEAGLQLADP
+1910 GEAGIQLADP
-1920 CSSTQFQM
+1920 CSTTQFQM
-1928 NMVLPSGKTVI
+1928 NMVLPSGKTII
-1939 EEPEIEIDVVD
+1939 EEPDIEIDVID
-1950 D
+1950 G